1 MTYGKIEPMNILD
14 EGQRSSTEM
23 PPTPR
28 PRRSVSGWI
37 GLAAI
42 ALILGLIWFNQD
54 TAAPAGNDSAAM
66 TDGPAITAEVGAI
79 APDFSLVTLDGN
91 SVRLSDF
98 HGKPVILN
106 FWATWCAPC
115 REEMPALEEIWQQY
129 GAGDVV
135 VLGVDQGESTA
146 VVERFIR
153 EKVDTTFPILM
164 DSDHAVGDNYFV
176 RSLPTTF
183 FIDRNGF
190 IQEIRIGG
198 PLSLPFLQDRVQ
210 KLGG

>member
-1 MTYGKIEPMNILD
+1 MNMID
-14 EGQRSSTEM
+14 EGQLS
-23 PPTPR
+23 PTDTAPAPE

-37 GLAAI
+37 GLSAI
-42 ALILGLIWFNQD
+42 VLILGLIWFNQD
-54 TAAPAGNDSAAM
+54 MAAPAGV
-66 TDGPAITAEVGAI
+66 DGATSTNGATIAPQVGAI

-106 FWATWCAPC
+106 FWATWCPPC

-146 VVERFIR
+146 IVERFIR
-153 EKVDTTFPILM
+153 EKVDTTFPILL
-164 DSDHAVGDNYFV
+164 DSDHAIGNSYFV

-183 FIDRNGF
+183 FIDRKGF

-198 PLSLPFLQDRVQ
+198 PLSLPFLQDRVM
-210 KLGG
+210 KLEGSS